1 VNRRAVSNNI
11 SWGGL
16 IAMGLLFM
24 IAFAYLFALRFE
36 SGDFLPAYS
45 SLRRDPLGTGVL
57 FESLRES
64 GLQVER
70 NHEKI
75 SQADIGSKDTLLFAG
90 HKGGPFE
97 ILGNDSTHQTIK
109 TFVEGGGRL
118 IITHGA
124 LFSPKRTENSED
136 SDHKPCPEEED
147 EEKPPFWTVSI
158 TQAAARED
166 MGSPSMAAGTLFGQH
181 LNMIWTQDLVFSN
194 PGPEWQ
200 TILSRNGEPVLI
212 ERKFG
217 AGTVVLATSSYFLS
231 NEAMLRERQLTLLT
245 WLIGHPRRM
254 IFDEFHHGLQSK
266 SSITGLIRNYNLH
279 GVIFLLLLLV
289 ALFLWRNGLSL
300 LPRHSKDP
308 NQIHLHAGR
317 DPFEGMVGLLRRHPP
332 ENLLMTTLTE
342 WQRGN
347 RPWCQK
353 YPTRLQEMQELANP
367 RNKIT
372 KDEQLSRYQNICR
385 ILHTD
390 KSTND
395 KQP

>member
-1 VNRRAVSNNI
+1 
-11 SWGGL
+11 
-16 IAMGLLFM
+16 MGLLFLM
-24 IAFAYLFALRFE
+24 AFAYLFALRFE

-45 SLRRDPLGTGVL
+45 SLRHDPLGTGVL

-70 NHEKI
+70 NHEKM

-97 ILGNDSTHQTIK
+97 TLGNDSTHQIIN

-118 IITHGA
+118 IITHGS

-136 SDHKPCPEEED
+136 DDPKPCPAEEA
-147 EEKPPFWTVSI
+147 EENPPFWAISV

-166 MGSPSMAAGTLFGQH
+166 VGSPPNAVGTLFGQH
-181 LNMIWTQDLVFSN
+181 LNMIWPQDLVFSN

-231 NEAMLRERQLTLLT
+231 NEAMLRERQLSLLT
-245 WLIGHPRRM
+245 WLIGHPKRI
-254 IFDEFHHGLQSK
+254 IFDEFHHGLQSR
-266 SSITGLIRNYNLH
+266 SSITGLIRSYNLH
-279 GVIFLLLLLV
+279 GVLFLLLLLV
-289 ALFLWRNGLSL
+289 ALFLWKNCFSL
-300 LPRHSKDP
+300 LPKHSKDTSRI
-308 NQIHLHAGR
+308 NLHAGR

-332 ENLLMTTLTE
+332 GNLLMTALTE

-353 YPTRLQEMQELANP
+353 HPARLQEMQKLANP
-367 RNKIT
+367 KKKIT
-372 KDEQLSRYQNICR
+372 KEEQLSRYQDICR

-390 KSTND
+390 KSTNYT
-395 KQP
+395 QP